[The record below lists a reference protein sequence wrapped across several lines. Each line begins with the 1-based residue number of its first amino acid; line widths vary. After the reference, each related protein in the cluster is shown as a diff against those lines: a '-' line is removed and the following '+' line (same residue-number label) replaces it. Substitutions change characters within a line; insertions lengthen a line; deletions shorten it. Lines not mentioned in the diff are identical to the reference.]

1 LLRVPSR
8 RPGRVRPGAWVL
20 NTLAAC
26 AVASLAATGL
36 VGAQSAPPQ
45 ERVAALKQSL
55 AESQVSLRND
65 EWVETTVVSL
75 KGEEKSRKQNRCYYG
90 AEGQVQK
97 LPVEEAA
104 PASRGRKRR
113 GVRGRVAEKKKGEL
127 TDYMKRAVNL
137 VHMYVPP
144 DPGRIQRS
152 KDAGEA
158 SIHMLD
164 PGKRARLEFGDYLE
178 KGDSLGI
185 EMDLVTNRL
194 LVLTV
199 SSYLGTPDD
208 PVGLNVQMG
217 SLQDGTGYPARISL
231 DAQAQKLNVTIENSG
246 YRKLGP

>member
-1 LLRVPSR
+1 M
-8 RPGRVRPGAWVL
+8 RPNGRISARAA
-20 NTLAAC
+20 LAAG
-26 AVASLAATGL
+26 AVLVLGSTGL
-36 VGAQSAPPQ
+36 ASAQSAAPE
-45 ERVAALKQSL
+45 ERVAAIKQSL
-55 AESQVSLRND
+55 ADSQAKLRSY

-97 LPVEEAA
+97 LPVETAAA
-104 PASRGRKRR
+104 PEKRGRQRR
-113 GVRGRVAEKKKGEL
+113 GARKRIVEKKKGEL

-152 KDAGEA
+152 KDAGRA

-194 LVLTV
+194 LALTV
-199 SSYLGTPDD
+199 SSYLGSPED
-208 PVGLNVQMG
+208 PVGLDVQMG
-217 SLQDGTGYPARISL
+217 SLEDGAGYPARITL
-231 DAQAQKLNVTIENSG
+231 DAQAQKLKVTIENSG
-246 YRKLGP
+246 YRPMVR